1 MDATEDLA
9 TFFHAMTDDSAAA
22 VRAGWS
28 HYLDRTFKAIEN
40 VAIAIRNHFEAFV
53 IIISTKFTLSHTRL
67 PFVS

>member
-1 MDATEDLA
+1 MNTAEDFTAL
-9 TFFHAMTDDSAAA
+9 FHAMADDSAAA
-22 VRAGWS
+22 MRAGWS